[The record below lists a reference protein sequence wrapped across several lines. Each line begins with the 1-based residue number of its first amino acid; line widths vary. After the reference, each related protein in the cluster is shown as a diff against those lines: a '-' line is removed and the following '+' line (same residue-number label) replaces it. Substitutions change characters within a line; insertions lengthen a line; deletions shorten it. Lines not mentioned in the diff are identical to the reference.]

1 MALCRSHGIRTLE
14 MPHLF
19 TQWGALATP
28 AIYVEHG
35 GRMHRRF
42 GWDVPATD
50 PSYRALL
57 EQLIPALRAVLDTE
71 WGLGQVIFH
80 ISGEPTADMVESYG
94 AARSVV
100 LDLLDGCV
108 VVDAL
113 SHFELYEKGLVP
125 IPVVATDAA
134 QPFLD
139 AEVAPLWL
147 YYCVGQHRDVSNR
160 FISLPSSR
168 NRVIGTQ
175 LYLAKA
181 AGFLHW
187 GFNFY
192 NSVHSTR
199 PINPFLDTSAG
210 GGFLAGDSFMVY
222 PGPDGVPFPCRRRP
236 RLRAGP
242 TLLTLRSPPACE
254 ESLSHRWGSCS
265 LGMVRSRGSDL
276 RRIRDRSRRPSFLA
290 VGMHTRRAPKALR
303 VTSIW
308 SCPDKPCPVGAL
320 ELIFRWSREQLIV
333 VPQDKGKTKQ
343 PRRRCGINA
352 MTSPVRQQNR

>member
-1 MALCRSHGIRTLE
+1 VGGLRTPTQLVGIIDIGDGTYRFDFTLLERWMALCRSHGITTLE

-80 ISGEPTADMVESYG
+80 ISDEPTADMVESYG

-181 AGFLHW
+181 AGFLHR

-222 PGPDGVPFPCRRRP
+222 PGPDGVPFPSIRYRVFAEAMGDHRTMQLLRDLAGDAVVRAIVDPLGEMTLTAFSLDADAYRRA
-236 RLRAGP
+236 RAA
-242 TLLTLRSPPACE
+242 LAF
-254 ESLSHRWGSCS
+254 
-265 LGMVRSRGSDL
+265 
-276 RRIRDRSRRPSFLA
+276 RIR
-290 VGMHTRRAPKALR
+290 
-303 VTSIW
+303 
-308 SCPDKPCPVGAL
+308 
-320 ELIFRWSREQLIV
+320 ELLIETDV
-333 VPQDKGKTKQ
+333 KGKK
-343 PRRRCGINA
+343 PRSESDIGR
-352 MTSPVRQQNR
+352 